1 MSEWWTYRLHDFL
14 LFSSRVYWRVFELHN
29 EAVWP
34 LQILTMAAG
43 VAILILLVRPR
54 PWSHQIISFLMAM
67 LWIWVAWSF
76 LWNRYA
82 SINWAAAY
90 VVPVFLLEAALFLW
104 TGCFQGTLRFV
115 GSGNPSVVGLGVVVY
130 GVFAHPLAALIAGR
144 SIQAAEVFGIA
155 PDPTAIATLGIAV
168 LVQRVGIG
176 WFLLVIPA
184 LWCIASAVTLYAL
197 GAAESWIPLAAA
209 AVTVAYQTFRSRRAS
224 SLSDGPPR
232 DPGMASTD

>member
-14 LFSSRVYWRVFELHN
+14 LFSPRVYWRVFELHN

-54 PWSHQIISFLMAM
+54 PRSHKIISFLMAM

-82 SINWAAAY
+82 SINWAAPY
-90 VVPVFLLEAALFLW
+90 VVPAFLIEAALFLW
-104 TGCFQGTLRFV
+104 VGCYRGTLRFP
-115 GSGNPSVVGLGVVVY
+115 GPGTRRAVGLGVVVY
-130 GVFAHPLAALIAGR
+130 AVFVHPLVALFAGR
-144 SIQAAEVFGIA
+144 PIEAAEVFGIA
-155 PDPTAIATLGIAV
+155 PDPTAIATLGLAV
-168 LVQRVGIG
+168 LVPRLGVG
-176 WFLLVIPA
+176 WFLVVIPA

-197 GAAESWIPLAAA
+197 EAADGWIPLAAA
-209 AVTVAYQTFRSRRAS
+209 GVAFGYQTW
-224 SLSDGPPR
+224 PR
-232 DPGMASTD
+232 NVIKRPAH